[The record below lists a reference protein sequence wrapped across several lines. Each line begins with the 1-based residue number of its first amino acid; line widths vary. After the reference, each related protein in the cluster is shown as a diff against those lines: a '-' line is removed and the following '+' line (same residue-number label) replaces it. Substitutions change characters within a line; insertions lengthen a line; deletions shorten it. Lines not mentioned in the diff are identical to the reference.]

1 MGWFSDAFGGGGK
14 RARKER
20 DYWRAQ
26 AQQHKTWSHG
36 LAAEN
41 KARIK
46 MAATLKAQRNAETKR
61 FKQQSAAALR
71 AERRRGNQRLTTQ
84 ANRLH
89 GQYKAQAAKVTKQ
102 RKADSFAMRGV
113 EKQRLKMEKFKTV
126 KETVITPSVSGERK
140 QQAGSMYGMKAKP
153 KRRIV
158 GSSGRRGGG
167 GRSRGG
173 SRTRP
178 A

>member
-1 MGWFSDAFGGGGK
+1 MGWDIFGKGK
-14 RARKER
+14 KKAQKER
-20 DYWRAQ
+20 DYWKGYAM
-26 AQQHKTWSHG
+26 QQQTYAHG

-46 MAATLKAQRNAETKR
+46 MAADLQAQRNAETKK
-61 FKQQSAAALR
+61 FKADAASAMQ
-71 AERRRGNQRLTTQ
+71 AERRRGNQRLTAQ
-84 ANRLH
+84 AGRLH
-89 GQYKAQAAKVTKQ
+89 TQYGNMAKKVAKT
-102 RKADSFAMRGV
+102 RKAESFAMRGV
-113 EKQRLKMEKFKTV
+113 DKQRLKMQKFQTIKDTAGR
-126 KETVITPSVSGERK
+126 PSVSGERK

-167 GRSRGG
+167 GRRTGG